1 MDLSNRGTS
10 GPYSAENLSALEDKL
25 GVALKNRELLKTAI
39 STRDARN
46 GHPDLITEDNECL
59 EFLGDSVL
67 KFLISEALFKRES
80 TPEEMTNVRMEIENN
95 KVLGVVAK
103 ELGFKENL
111 FLSENEKVSTG
122 KGELTL
128 LANALEA
135 VTGAIYMDE
144 EKIES
149 ARRFYKEK
157 LESRLFEL
165 FLAHDVWNPVNPL
178 QEISQRLYGKLPEYI
193 CTQVAGTPNDPV
205 FRAEV
210 YVNEEKLAE
219 AEGQSKKEARQRAA
233 KQALLK
239 IKN

>member
-1 MDLSNRGTS
+1 M
-10 GPYSAENLSALEDKL
+10 
-25 GVALKNRELLKTAI
+25 KTAI
-39 STRDARN
+39 STRAARN
-46 GHPDLITEDNECL
+46 EHKEITEDNECL

-111 FLSENEKVSTG
+111 FLSEGEKVLTG

-149 ARRFYKEK
+149 ARVFYKEK
-157 LESRLFEL
+157 LEGRLFEL
-165 FLAHDVWNPVNPL
+165 LLAHDVWNPVNPL
-178 QEISQRLYGKLPEYI
+178 QEMSQRLYGKLPQYKYTPI
-193 CTQVAGTPNDPV
+193 AGTSNDPV

-210 YVNEEKLAE
+210 YVNGEKLAE
-219 AEGQSKKEARQRAA
+219 AEGQSMKEARQRAA

-239 IKN
+239 IKISNG